1 MSGGQK
7 MQQDTQNGLKP
18 QDARLMI
25 ARNIVANSLEHAFQG
40 RDDGSI
46 LVRTHV
52 RERDKQ

>member
-1 MSGGQK
+1 